1 MKGQRIPH
9 EQSAETPS
17 DTGRAVSQIVISTL
31 QESTFT
37 PCGRCGRAG
46 RTGCGNKSGIAGYTA
61 RLLQI
66 FIQIGE
72 GRAFIYSTL
81 SPTDATAAHMPEIS
95 EPKNRKDVLK

>member
-1 MKGQRIPH
+1 MTRVKGQRLPH

-37 PCGRCGRAG
+37 VYGRCGRAG
-46 RTGCGNKSGIAGYTA
+46 RTGCGKKSGIAENTA

-66 FIQIGE
+66 CFQIGE
-72 GRAFIYSTL
+72 GRAFI
-81 SPTDATAAHMPEIS
+81 I
-95 EPKNRKDVLK
+95 